1 MVAAP
6 HHLLASH
13 QLWMAGGAAHLDGFV
28 RSWKTPTIVVSSTVL
43 NFGDSHSGLEKRWN
57 N

>member
-13 QLWMAGGAAHLDGFV
+13 QLWMAGGAAHLDVFV